1 MNSIP
6 GNTRERPK
14 VFISYSWT
22 SDDHTSWVA
31 DLGERL
37 MADGV
42 DVLLDQWS
50 LKHGHNV
57 NAFMEQ
63 MVLDPS
69 IKRVL
74 IISDAA
80 YAAKANARKGG
91 VGTESQIISQE
102 VYEKVRSGE
111 VRADRSRT

>member
-1 MNSIP
+1 MSSASP
-6 GNTRERPK
+6 QSVPR

-22 SDDHTSWVA
+22 SDEHNAWVA
-31 DLGERL
+31 ELGQRL

-42 DVLLDQWS
+42 EVVLDQWS
-50 LKHGHNV
+50 LKHGQDV

-63 MVLDPS
+63 MVLDPT

-74 IISDAA
+74 IISDAR
-80 YAAKANARKGG
+80 YAEKANARKGG

-102 VYEKVRSGE
+102 VYEKV
-111 VRADRSRT
+111 DQ